1 MVTKFT
7 GSINDQVFDDVDKFN
22 TYVDK
27 LRSSETP
34 IYHMEYKVETAPE
47 TASENAVCAKQEV
60 VERETYTTPK
70 LIERFSPIS
79 IARRLERD
87 RLDLDEDSLGSL
99 LDDLYSELSEVEIND
114 NDRGD
119 IESQFQRDID
129 FLDELAFVGHG
140 SMDNMDFEHNQYEST
155 VKYTMERL
163 RSLRDK
169 VIAEID
175 KEITLVDSEYLQRT
189 MEYQAERNKLQERAE
204 KDSLLADYG
213 RKCNRTIIAKLQPQA
228 GRCLER

>member
-7 GSINDQVFDDVDKFN
+7 GSVNDQTFDDVDKFN

-47 TASENAVCAKQEV
+47 TASENAVCAKQET

-79 IARRLERD
+79 VTRRLERD
-87 RLDLDEDSLGSL
+87 RLNLDEDSLGDM
-99 LDDLYSELSEVEIND
+99 LDDLYSELSEVEFND
-114 NDRGD
+114 NDRKD

-129 FLDELAFVGHG
+129 FLDELAFVGRE
-140 SMDNMDFEHNQYEST
+140 SVDKMDSEHNQYEST

-189 MEYQAERNKLQERAE
+189 MEYQTERNKLQERAE

-213 RKCNRTIIAKLQPQA
+213 RKCNRTIISKLQPQA

>member
-7 GSINDQVFDDVDKFN
+7 GSVNDQVFDDVDKFN

-34 IYHMEYKVETAPE
+34 IYHMEYRIETAPE
-47 TASENAVCAKQEV
+47 TAPENAVCAKQ
-60 VERETYTTPK
+60 ETYTTPK

-79 IARRLERD
+79 ITRRLERD
-87 RLDLDEDSLGSL
+87 RLDLDEDSLGDM

-114 NDRGD
+114 NDRKD
-119 IESQFQRDID
+119 IETQFQRDID

-140 SMDNMDFEHNQYEST
+140 SMDNMDSEHNQYEST
-155 VKYTMERL
+155 IKYTMERL
-163 RSLRDK
+163 QSLKNK

-175 KEITLVDSEYLQRT
+175 KEIDAVDNEYLQRT

-213 RKCNRTIIAKLQPQA
+213 RKCNRTIISKPQA

>member
-7 GSINDQVFDDVDKFN
+7 GSVNDQVFDDVDKFN

-47 TASENAVCAKQEV
+47 TASENAVCAKQ
-60 VERETYTTPK
+60 ETYTTPK

-114 NDRGD
+114 NDRID
-119 IESQFQRDID
+119 IETQFQRDID
-129 FLDELAFVGHG
+129 FLDELAFVGRE
-140 SMDNMDFEHNQYEST
+140 SVDRMDFEHNQYESM

-163 RSLRDK
+163 HSLRDK

-175 KEITLVDSEYLQRT
+175 KEIDAVDNEYLQRT
-189 MEYQAERNKLQERAE
+189 MEYQAECNKLQERAE
-204 KDSLLADYG
+204 KDDLLADYG

>member
-7 GSINDQVFDDVDKFN
+7 GSVNDQTFDDVDKFN

-47 TASENAVCAKQEV
+47 TVSENAVCAKQ
-60 VERETYTTPK
+60 ETYTTPK

-79 IARRLERD
+79 VARRLERD
-87 RLDLDEDSLGSL
+87 RLDLDEDSLGDL
-99 LDDLYSELSEVEIND
+99 LDDLYSELSEVKIND
-114 NDRGD
+114 NDRKS
-119 IESQFQRDID
+119 IEDQFQRDID
-129 FLDELAFVGHG
+129 FLDELAFIGHG
-140 SMDNMDFEHNQYEST
+140 SVDNMDFEHNQYEST
-155 VKYTMERL
+155 IKYTMEHL
-163 RSLRDK
+163 RSLRNK
-169 VIAEID
+169 VVAEID
-175 KEITLVDSEYLQRT
+175 KEIDAVDNEYLQRT
-189 MEYQAERNKLQERAE
+189 TEYQAERNKLQERAE

>member
-7 GSINDQVFDDVDKFN
+7 GSVNDQTFDDVDKFN

-34 IYHMEYKVETAPE
+34 IYHMEYKVETIP
-47 TASENAVCAKQEV
+47 ENAVCAKQ
-60 VERETYTTPK
+60 ETYTTPK

-79 IARRLERD
+79 VTRRLERD
-87 RLDLDEDSLGSL
+87 RLNLDEDSLGDM

-114 NDRGD
+114 NDRKD

-129 FLDELAFVGHG
+129 FLDELAFVGRE
-140 SMDNMDFEHNQYEST
+140 SVDKMDFEHNQYEST
-155 VKYTMERL
+155 VKYTMQRL
-163 RSLRDK
+163 QSLKDK
-169 VIAEID
+169 VITVID
-175 KEITLVDSEYLQRT
+175 KEIDAVDNEYLQRT
-189 MEYQAERNKLQERAE
+189 TEYQTERNNIQERAE

>member
-7 GSINDQVFDDVDKFN
+7 GSVNDQTFDDVERFN

-34 IYHMEYKVETAPE
+34 IYHMEYRIETAPE
-47 TASENAVCAKQEV
+47 TASENAVCAKQ
-60 VERETYTTPK
+60 ETYTTPK

-87 RLDLDEDSLGSL
+87 GINLDEDSLGDM

-114 NDRGD
+114 NDRRD

-129 FLDELAFVGHG
+129 FLDELAFVGRE
-140 SMDNMDFEHNQYEST
+140 SIDKMDFEHNQYERT

-163 RSLRDK
+163 HSLRDK

-175 KEITLVDSEYLQRT
+175 KEIDAVDNEYLQNT
-189 MEYQAERNKLQERAE
+189 TKNQAERNKLQERAE

-213 RKCNRTIIAKLQPQA
+213 RKCNRTIISKPQT

>member
-7 GSINDQVFDDVDKFN
+7 GSVNDQVFDDADKFN
-22 TYVDK
+22 TYVAK

-47 TASENAVCAKQEV
+47 NAVCAKQ
-60 VERETYTTPK
+60 ETYTTPK
-70 LIERFSPIS
+70 LIERFSPLS

-99 LDDLYSELSEVEIND
+99 LDDLYSELSEIEIND

-129 FLDELAFVGHG
+129 FLDELAFVGRG
-140 SMDNMDFEHNQYEST
+140 SMDSMDSEHNQYEST

-175 KEITLVDSEYLQRT
+175 KEITLVDSEYLRRT
-189 MEYQAERNKLQERAE
+189 TEYQTERNKLQERAE

>member
-7 GSINDQVFDDVDKFN
+7 GSVNDQVFDDVDKFN

-47 TASENAVCAKQEV
+47 TASENAVCAKQE
-60 VERETYTTPK
+60 TYTTPK

-87 RLDLDEDSLGSL
+87 GLNLDEDSLGDM

-114 NDRGD
+114 NDRKD
-119 IESQFQRDID
+119 IEAQFQRDID
-129 FLDELAFVGHG
+129 FLDELSLIGHG
-140 SMDNMDFEHNQYEST
+140 SIDKMNSEHNQYEST
-155 VKYTMERL
+155 IKYTMERL
-163 RSLRDK
+163 HSLRDK

-175 KEITLVDSEYLQRT
+175 KEIDAVDNEYLQRT
-189 MEYQAERNKLQERAE
+189 MEYQAECNRLQERAE
-204 KDSLLADYG
+204 KDDLLADYG

>member
-7 GSINDQVFDDVDKFN
+7 GSVNDQTFDDAERFN

-27 LRSSETP
+27 LRSSKTP

-47 TASENAVCAKQEV
+47 NAVCAKQ
-60 VERETYTTPK
+60 ETYTTPK

-87 RLDLDEDSLGSL
+87 GINLDEDSLGDM

-114 NDRGD
+114 DDRKD
-119 IESQFQRDID
+119 IENQFQRDID
-129 FLDELAFVGHG
+129 FLDELSTIGLG
-140 SMDNMDFEHNQYEST
+140 SIDKMNFEHNQYESKI
-155 VKYTMERL
+155 KYTMERL
-163 RSLRDK
+163 HSLRDK

-175 KEITLVDSEYLQRT
+175 KEIDAVDKEYLQRT
-189 MEYQAERNKLQERAE
+189 MEYQAECNKLQERAE

>member
-7 GSINDQVFDDVDKFN
+7 GSVNDQVFDDAERFN

-27 LRSSETP
+27 LRASETP

-47 TASENAVCAKQEV
+47 NAVCAKQ
-60 VERETYTTPK
+60 ETYTTPK

-114 NDRGD
+114 NDRGG
-119 IESQFQRDID
+119 IEDQFQRDID
-129 FLDELAFVGHG
+129 FLDELSLIGRG
-140 SMDNMDFEHNQYEST
+140 SIDKMNSEHNQYESSI
-155 VKYTMERL
+155 KYTMEHL
-163 RSLRDK
+163 HSLRDK
-169 VIAEID
+169 VIAEIN
-175 KEITLVDSEYLQRT
+175 KEIDAVDNEYLQRT
-189 MEYQAERNKLQERAE
+189 TEYQAECNRLQERAE
-204 KDSLLADYG
+204 KDDLLADYG

>member
-7 GSINDQVFDDVDKFN
+7 GSVNDQTFDDVDKFN

-47 TASENAVCAKQEV
+47 NAVCAKQ
-60 VERETYTTPK
+60 ETYTTPK
-70 LIERFSPIS
+70 LIERFSPLS

-87 RLDLDEDSLGSL
+87 RLDLDEDSLGDI
-99 LDDLYSELSEVEIND
+99 LDNLYSELSEVEIND

-129 FLDELAFVGHG
+129 FLDDLSITCRG
-140 SMDNMDFEHNQYEST
+140 SIDNMDFEHNQYEST

-175 KEITLVDSEYLQRT
+175 KEIDMVDNEYLRRT
-189 MEYQAERNKLQERAE
+189 TEYQTERNKLQERAE

>member
-7 GSINDQVFDDVDKFN
+7 GSVNDQTFDDVDKFN

-47 TASENAVCAKQEV
+47 NAVCAKQET
-60 VERETYTTPK
+60 VEQETYTTPK
-70 LIERFSPIS
+70 LIERFSPFS

-119 IESQFQRDID
+119 IEAQFQRDID
-129 FLDELAFVGHG
+129 FLDDLSIAGRG
-140 SMDNMDFEHNQYEST
+140 SIDNMDYEHNQYEST

-163 RSLRDK
+163 RSLRDR

-175 KEITLVDSEYLQRT
+175 KEIDAVDQEYLQRT
-189 MEYQAERNKLQERAE
+189 MEYQTERNNIQERVE

>member
-7 GSINDQVFDDVDKFN
+7 GSVNDQVFDDVDKFN

-34 IYHMEYKVETAPE
+34 IYHMEYKVETA
-47 TASENAVCAKQEV
+47 SENAVCAK
-60 VERETYTTPK
+60 RETYTTPK

-79 IARRLERD
+79 IARRLEKD

-114 NDRGD
+114 NDRGG
-119 IESQFQRDID
+119 IEDQFRRDID
-129 FLDELAFVGHG
+129 FLDELAFTGREL
-140 SMDNMDFEHNQYEST
+140 MDNMDSEHRQYEST

-163 RSLRDK
+163 HSLRDK

-175 KEITLVDSEYLQRT
+175 KEIDAVDNEYLQNT
-189 MEYQAERNKLQERAE
+189 TKNQAERNKIQERAE

>member
-7 GSINDQVFDDVDKFN
+7 GSVNDQVFDDADKFN

-47 TASENAVCAKQEV
+47 NAVCAKQ
-60 VERETYTTPK
+60 ETYTTPK
-70 LIERFSPIS
+70 LIERFSPTS

-114 NDRGD
+114 NDRGG
-119 IESQFQRDID
+119 IEDQFRRDID
-129 FLDELAFVGHG
+129 FLDELSFVGRG
-140 SMDNMDFEHNQYEST
+140 LIDRMDLEHNQYEST
-155 VKYTMERL
+155 VKYTMEHL
-163 RSLRDK
+163 HSLRDK

-175 KEITLVDSEYLQRT
+175 KEIDAVDNEYLRRT
-189 MEYQAERNKLQERAE
+189 TEYQAERNRLQERAE
-204 KDSLLADYG
+204 KDDLLADYG

>member
-7 GSINDQVFDDVDKFN
+7 GSVNDQTFDDAERFN

-27 LRSSETP
+27 LRASGTP

-47 TASENAVCAKQEV
+47 NAICAKQEA

-70 LIERFSPIS
+70 LIERFSPLS
-79 IARRLERD
+79 VARRLERD

-99 LDDLYSELSEVEIND
+99 LDDLYSELSEIEIDD
-114 NDRGD
+114 NDRKD
-119 IESQFQRDID
+119 IEAKFQKDID
-129 FLDELAFVGHG
+129 FLDDLSSIGHE
-140 SMDNMDFEHNQYEST
+140 SINKMDAEHNQYEST

-189 MEYQAERNKLQERAE
+189 MEYQAECNRLQERAE

-213 RKCNRTIIAKLQPQA
+213 RKCNRTIIAKP
-228 GRCLER
+228 

>member
-7 GSINDQVFDDVDKFN
+7 GSVNDQVFDDVDKFN

-47 TASENAVCAKQEV
+47 NAVCAKQET
-60 VERETYTTPK
+60 VEQETYTTPK

-87 RLDLDEDSLGSL
+87 RLDLDEDSLGDM
-99 LDDLYSELSEVEIND
+99 LDDLYSELSEIEIND

-129 FLDELAFVGHG
+129 FLDELAFVGRG
-140 SMDNMDFEHNQYEST
+140 SIDNMDYEHNQYEST

-163 RSLRDK
+163 RSLRDR

-175 KEITLVDSEYLQRT
+175 KEIDMVDNEYLQRT
-189 MEYQAERNKLQERAE
+189 MEYQTERNKLQERAE

>member
-7 GSINDQVFDDVDKFN
+7 GSVNDQTFDDVDKFN

-47 TASENAVCAKQEV
+47 TASENAVCAKQE
-60 VERETYTTPK
+60 TYTTPK

-79 IARRLERD
+79 VARRLERD
-87 RLDLDEDSLGSL
+87 RLDLDEDSLGDL
-99 LDDLYSELSEVEIND
+99 LDDLYSELSEIEIND
-114 NDRGD
+114 NDRKS
-119 IESQFQRDID
+119 IEDQFQRDID
-129 FLDELAFVGHG
+129 FLDELAFIGRG
-140 SMDNMDFEHNQYEST
+140 SVDNMDFEHNQYEST
-155 VKYTMERL
+155 IKYTMERL
-163 RSLRDK
+163 QSLRNK

-175 KEITLVDSEYLQRT
+175 KEIDAVDNEYLQRT
-189 MEYQAERNKLQERAE
+189 TEYQAERNKLQERAE

-213 RKCNRTIIAKLQPQA
+213 RKCNRTVISKPQT

>member
-7 GSINDQVFDDVDKFN
+7 GSVNDQTFDDADKFN
-22 TYVDK
+22 TYVAK

-47 TASENAVCAKQEV
+47 NAVCAKQEA

-70 LIERFSPIS
+70 LIERFSPLS

-99 LDDLYSELSEVEIND
+99 LNDLYSELSEIEIND

-129 FLDELAFVGHG
+129 FLDDLSLTGRG
-140 SMDNMDFEHNQYEST
+140 SIDNMDFEHNRYEST

-175 KEITLVDSEYLQRT
+175 KEIDAVDNEYLQRT
-189 MEYQAERNKLQERAE
+189 MEYQTERNNLKERAE

-213 RKCNRTIIAKLQPQA
+213 RKCNRTIIVKPQPQA

>member
-1 MVTKFT
+1 M
-7 GSINDQVFDDVDKFN
+7 
-22 TYVDK
+22 
-27 LRSSETP
+27 
-34 IYHMEYKVETAPE
+34 
-47 TASENAVCAKQEV
+47 
-60 VERETYTTPK
+60 
-70 LIERFSPIS
+70 
-79 IARRLERD
+79 
-87 RLDLDEDSLGSL
+87 

-114 NDRGD
+114 NDRGS
-119 IESQFQRDID
+119 IEDQFQRDID

-140 SMDNMDFEHNQYEST
+140 SMDNMDSEHNQYEST
-155 VKYTMERL
+155 IKYTMERL
-163 RSLRDK
+163 HSLRDK

-175 KEITLVDSEYLQRT
+175 KEIDAVDKEYLQRT

>member
-7 GSINDQVFDDVDKFN
+7 GSVNDQTFDDADKFN

-27 LRSSETP
+27 LRSSGTP
-34 IYHMEYKVETAPE
+34 IYHMEYKVETIP
-47 TASENAVCAKQEV
+47 ENAVCAKQET
-60 VERETYTTPK
+60 VEQETYTTPK

-87 RLDLDEDSLGSL
+87 RVDLDEDSLGDM

-129 FLDELAFVGHG
+129 FLDELAFVGRE
-140 SMDNMDFEHNQYEST
+140 SIDKMDSEHHQYECA

-163 RSLRDK
+163 HSLRDK

-175 KEITLVDSEYLQRT
+175 KEIDAVDNEYLQNT
-189 MEYQAERNKLQERAE
+189 TKDQAERNKLQERAE

>member
-7 GSINDQVFDDVDKFN
+7 GSVNDQTFDDVDKFN
-22 TYVDK
+22 TYADK
-27 LRSSETP
+27 LRSSGTP

-47 TASENAVCAKQEV
+47 NAVCAKQET
-60 VERETYTTPK
+60 VEQETYTTPK
-70 LIERFSPIS
+70 LLERFRPFS
-79 IARRLERD
+79 IAQRLERD
-87 RLDLDEDSLGSL
+87 GLNLDEDTLGSL

-114 NDRGD
+114 NDRKD
-119 IESQFQRDID
+119 IEAQFQKDID
-129 FLDELAFVGHG
+129 FLDDLSSIGHE
-140 SMDNMDFEHNQYEST
+140 SMSKMDSEHNQYEST

-163 RSLRDK
+163 HSLRDK

-175 KEITLVDSEYLQRT
+175 KEIDAVDNEYLQRT
-189 MEYQAERNKLQERAE
+189 MEYQAECNKLQERAE

>member
-7 GSINDQVFDDVDKFN
+7 GSVNDQVFDDADKFN

-47 TASENAVCAKQEV
+47 NAVCAKQ
-60 VERETYTTPK
+60 ETYTTPK

-114 NDRGD
+114 DDRGD
-119 IESQFQRDID
+119 IEDQFQRDID
-129 FLDELAFVGHG
+129 FLDELSIIGRG
-140 SMDNMDFEHNQYEST
+140 SIDKMDFEHNQYESSI
-155 VKYTMERL
+155 KYTMERL
-163 RSLRDK
+163 HSLRDK

-175 KEITLVDSEYLQRT
+175 KEIDAVDKEYLQRT
-189 MEYQAERNKLQERAE
+189 MEYQAECNKLQERAE

-228 GRCLER
+228 SRCLKG

>member
-7 GSINDQVFDDVDKFN
+7 GSVNDQVFDDVDKFN

-47 TASENAVCAKQEV
+47 TASENAVCAKQ
-60 VERETYTTPK
+60 ETYTTPK

-114 NDRGD
+114 NDRID
-119 IESQFQRDID
+119 IETQFQRDID
-129 FLDELAFVGHG
+129 FLDELAFVGRE
-140 SMDNMDFEHNQYEST
+140 SVDRMDFEHNQYEST
-155 VKYTMERL
+155 IKYTMERL
-163 RSLRDK
+163 HSLRDK

-175 KEITLVDSEYLQRT
+175 KEIDAVDNEYLQRT
-189 MEYQAERNKLQERAE
+189 MEYQAECNKLQERAE
-204 KDSLLADYG
+204 KDDLLADYG

>member
-7 GSINDQVFDDVDKFN
+7 GSVNDQVFDDADKFN

-34 IYHMEYKVETAPE
+34 IYHMEYRIETAP
-47 TASENAVCAKQEV
+47 ENAVCAKQ
-60 VERETYTTPK
+60 ETYTTPK

-99 LDDLYSELSEVEIND
+99 LDDLYSELSEAEIND
-114 NDRGD
+114 NDRRD

-129 FLDELAFVGHG
+129 FLDELAFIGRESV
-140 SMDNMDFEHNQYEST
+140 DKMDFEHRQYEST

-163 RSLRDK
+163 HSLRDK

-175 KEITLVDSEYLQRT
+175 KEIDAVDNEYLQNT
-189 MEYQAERNKLQERAE
+189 TKNQAERNKLQERAE
-204 KDSLLADYG
+204 KDDLLADYG

>member
-7 GSINDQVFDDVDKFN
+7 GSVNDQTFDDADKFN
-22 TYVDK
+22 TYVAK

-47 TASENAVCAKQEV
+47 NAVCAKQET
-60 VERETYTTPK
+60 VEQETYTTPK
-70 LIERFSPIS
+70 LIERFSPLS
-79 IARRLERD
+79 IARRLEKD

-99 LDDLYSELSEVEIND
+99 LDDLYSELSEIEIND

-129 FLDELAFVGHG
+129 FLDELAFVGRE
-140 SMDNMDFEHNQYEST
+140 SIDKMDSEHHQYECA

-163 RSLRDK
+163 HSLRDK

-175 KEITLVDSEYLQRT
+175 KEIDAVDNEYLQNT
-189 MEYQAERNKLQERAE
+189 TKDQAERNKLQERAE

>member
-7 GSINDQVFDDVDKFN
+7 GSVNDQVFDDVDKFN

-47 TASENAVCAKQEV
+47 IASENAVCAKQ
-60 VERETYTTPK
+60 ETYTTPK

-114 NDRGD
+114 NDRID
-119 IESQFQRDID
+119 IETQFQRDID
-129 FLDELAFVGHG
+129 FLDELALVGRG
-140 SMDNMDFEHNQYEST
+140 SIDKMDFEHNQYESM

-163 RSLRDK
+163 HSLRDK

-175 KEITLVDSEYLQRT
+175 KEIDAVDNEYLQRT
-189 MEYQAERNKLQERAE
+189 MEYQAECNKLQERAE
-204 KDSLLADYG
+204 KDDLLADYG

>member
-7 GSINDQVFDDVDKFN
+7 GSVNDQVFDDADKFN

-34 IYHMEYKVETAPE
+34 IYHMEYKVETMP
-47 TASENAVCAKQEV
+47 ENAVCAKQ
-60 VERETYTTPK
+60 ETYTTPK

-114 NDRGD
+114 NDRKD
-119 IESQFQRDID
+119 IETQFQRDID
-129 FLDELAFVGHG
+129 FLDELAFIGRESVDK
-140 SMDNMDFEHNQYEST
+140 MDYEHNQYEST
-155 VKYTMERL
+155 IKYTMERL

-169 VIAEID
+169 VIVEID
-175 KEITLVDSEYLQRT
+175 KEIDAVDNEYLQNT
-189 MEYQAERNKLQERAE
+189 TKNQAERNKLQERAE

-213 RKCNRTIIAKLQPQA
+213 RKCNRTIITKPQPQA

>member
-7 GSINDQVFDDVDKFN
+7 GSVNDQVFDDADKFN
-22 TYVDK
+22 AYVAE
-27 LRSSETP
+27 LRSLETP

-47 TASENAVCAKQEV
+47 NVPENVVCAKQ
-60 VERETYTTPK
+60 ETYTTPK

-114 NDRGD
+114 NDRID
-119 IESQFQRDID
+119 IEDQFRRDID
-129 FLDELAFVGHG
+129 FLDELSIVGLG
-140 SMDNMDFEHNQYEST
+140 SIDKMDFEHNQYEST

-163 RSLRDK
+163 RSLRDR

-175 KEITLVDSEYLQRT
+175 KEIDAVDNEYLRRT
-189 MEYQAERNKLQERAE
+189 TEYQAECNKLRERAE

-228 GRCLER
+228 GRCLEK

>member
-7 GSINDQVFDDVDKFN
+7 GSVNDQTFDDVDKFN
-22 TYVDK
+22 TFVDK

-34 IYHMEYKVETAPE
+34 IYHMEYRIETAPE
-47 TASENAVCAKQEV
+47 TASENAVCAKQ
-60 VERETYTTPK
+60 ETYTTPK

-114 NDRGD
+114 NDRES

-129 FLDELAFVGHG
+129 FLDELAFVGRE
-140 SMDNMDFEHNQYEST
+140 SADNMDSEHRQYEST
-155 VKYTMERL
+155 IKYTMERL
-163 RSLRDK
+163 HSLRDK

-175 KEITLVDSEYLQRT
+175 KEIDAVDNEYLQRT
-189 MEYQAERNKLQERAE
+189 TEYQAECNKLQERAE

-213 RKCNRTIIAKLQPQA
+213 RKCNRTIITKPQPQA

>member
-7 GSINDQVFDDVDKFN
+7 GSVNDQVFDDVDKFN

-34 IYHMEYKVETAPE
+34 IYHMEYKVETA
-47 TASENAVCAKQEV
+47 SENAVCAKQ
-60 VERETYTTPK
+60 ETYTTPK

-87 RLDLDEDSLGSL
+87 GIDLDEDSLGDM

-114 NDRGD
+114 NDRRD

-129 FLDELAFVGHG
+129 FLDELAFVGRE
-140 SMDNMDFEHNQYEST
+140 SVDKMDFEHNQYESM
-155 VKYTMERL
+155 VKYTMEHL

-175 KEITLVDSEYLQRT
+175 KEIDAVDNEYLQNT
-189 MEYQAERNKLQERAE
+189 TKNQAERNKLQERAE

>member
-7 GSINDQVFDDVDKFN
+7 GSVNDQTFDDVDKFN

-47 TASENAVCAKQEV
+47 NAVCAKQET

-79 IARRLERD
+79 ISRRLERD

-99 LDDLYSELSEVEIND
+99 LDDIYSELSEVEIND

-129 FLDELAFVGHG
+129 FLDELSFVGLG
-140 SMDNMDFEHNQYEST
+140 SIDNMDFEHNQYEST

-169 VIAEID
+169 VIAELD
-175 KEITLVDSEYLQRT
+175 KEIDMVDNEYLRRT
-189 MEYQAERNKLQERAE
+189 TEYQTERNKLQERAE

>member
-7 GSINDQVFDDVDKFN
+7 GSVNDQVFDDVDKFN

-47 TASENAVCAKQEV
+47 TASENAVCAKQET

-70 LIERFSPIS
+70 LLERFRPLS

-87 RLDLDEDSLGSL
+87 RLDLDEDALGDM

-119 IESQFQRDID
+119 IEAKFQKDID
-129 FLDELAFVGHG
+129 FLDDLSSIGRG
-140 SMDNMDFEHNQYEST
+140 SMDNMDSEHNQYEST

-189 MEYQAERNKLQERAE
+189 MEYQTERNKLQERAE

>member
-7 GSINDQVFDDVDKFN
+7 GSVNDQVFDDVDKFN

-47 TASENAVCAKQEV
+47 NAVCAKQET

-87 RLDLDEDSLGSL
+87 RLDLDEDALGDM
-99 LDDLYSELSEVEIND
+99 LDDLYSELSEIEIND
-114 NDRGD
+114 NDRRD
-119 IESQFQRDID
+119 IEAQFQRDID
-129 FLDELAFVGHG
+129 FLDELAFVGRG
-140 SMDNMDFEHNQYEST
+140 SMDNMDSEHNQYEST

-163 RSLRDK
+163 RSLRDR
-169 VIAEID
+169 VVAEID
-175 KEITLVDSEYLQRT
+175 KEIDAVDNEYLQRT
-189 MEYQAERNKLQERAE
+189 MEYQAECNKLQERAE

>member
-7 GSINDQVFDDVDKFN
+7 GSVNDQTFDDVDKFN

-47 TASENAVCAKQEV
+47 TASENAVCAKQ
-60 VERETYTTPK
+60 ETYTTPK

-119 IESQFQRDID
+119 IEAQFQRDID
-129 FLDELAFVGHG
+129 FLDELAFTGREL
-140 SMDNMDFEHNQYEST
+140 MDNMDSEHRQYERT
-155 VKYTMERL
+155 VKYTMEHL

-175 KEITLVDSEYLQRT
+175 KEIDAVDNEYLQNT
-189 MEYQAERNKLQERAE
+189 TKNQAERNKLQERAE
-204 KDSLLADYG
+204 KDDLLADYG
-213 RKCNRTIIAKLQPQA
+213 RKCNRTIISKPQPQA

>member
-7 GSINDQVFDDVDKFN
+7 GSVNDQVFDDVDKFN

-34 IYHMEYKVETAPE
+34 IYHMEYRIETAPE
-47 TASENAVCAKQEV
+47 TASENAVCAKQ
-60 VERETYTTPK
+60 ETYTTPK

-87 RLDLDEDSLGSL
+87 GIDLDEDSLGDM

-114 NDRGD
+114 NDRRD

-129 FLDELAFVGHG
+129 FLDELSFVGRE
-140 SMDNMDFEHNQYEST
+140 SVDKMDLEHNQYESM
-155 VKYTMERL
+155 VKYTMEHL

-175 KEITLVDSEYLQRT
+175 KEIDAVDNEYLQNT
-189 MEYQAERNKLQERAE
+189 TKNQAERNKLQERAE

-213 RKCNRTIIAKLQPQA
+213 RKCNRTIISKPQA

>member
-7 GSINDQVFDDVDKFN
+7 GSVNDQTFDDVDKFN

-27 LRSSETP
+27 LRLSETP

-47 TASENAVCAKQEV
+47 TVSENAVCAKQE
-60 VERETYTTPK
+60 TYTTSK
-70 LIERFSPIS
+70 LIERFGPIS

-87 RLDLDEDSLGSL
+87 RLDLDEDSLGDM
-99 LDDLYSELSEVEIND
+99 LDDLYSELSEIEIND
-114 NDRGD
+114 NDRGG
-119 IESQFQRDID
+119 IEDQFQRDID

-140 SMDNMDFEHNQYEST
+140 SIDKMDLEYNQYEST
-155 VKYTMERL
+155 IKYTMERL
-163 RSLRDK
+163 QSLRNK

-175 KEITLVDSEYLQRT
+175 KEIDAVDNEYLQRT
-189 MEYQAERNKLQERAE
+189 TEYQAERNKLQERAE

-213 RKCNRTIIAKLQPQA
+213 RKCNRTVISKPQT

>member
-7 GSINDQVFDDVDKFN
+7 GSVNDQVFDDVDKFN

-47 TASENAVCAKQEV
+47 NAVCAKQ
-60 VERETYTTPK
+60 ETYTTPK

-87 RLDLDEDSLGSL
+87 RLNLDEDSLGDM

-114 NDRGD
+114 NDRKD

-129 FLDELAFVGHG
+129 FLDELAFVGRE
-140 SMDNMDFEHNQYEST
+140 SVDKMDFEHNQYEST
-155 VKYTMERL
+155 VKYTMQRL
-163 RSLRDK
+163 QSLKDK

-175 KEITLVDSEYLQRT
+175 KEIDAVDKEYLQRT
-189 MEYQAERNKLQERAE
+189 MEYQAECNKLQERAE

-213 RKCNRTIIAKLQPQA
+213 RKCNRTIISKPQS

>member
-7 GSINDQVFDDVDKFN
+7 GSVNDQVFDDVERFN

-47 TASENAVCAKQEV
+47 TTSENAVCAKQ
-60 VERETYTTPK
+60 ETYTTPK

-114 NDRGD
+114 NDRGG
-119 IESQFQRDID
+119 IEDQFQRDID
-129 FLDELAFVGHG
+129 FLDELSLIGRG
-140 SMDNMDFEHNQYEST
+140 SIDKMNSEHNQYESSI
-155 VKYTMERL
+155 KYTMERL
-163 RSLRDK
+163 HSLRDK

-175 KEITLVDSEYLQRT
+175 KEIDAVDNEYLRRT
-189 MEYQAERNKLQERAE
+189 TKYQAECNRLQERAE

-228 GRCLER
+228 GRCLEM

>member
-7 GSINDQVFDDVDKFN
+7 GSVNDQVFDDVERFN

-47 TASENAVCAKQEV
+47 TTSENAVCAKQ
-60 VERETYTTPK
+60 ETYTTPK

-114 NDRGD
+114 NDRGG
-119 IESQFQRDID
+119 IEDQFQRDID
-129 FLDELAFVGHG
+129 FLDELSLIGRG
-140 SMDNMDFEHNQYEST
+140 SIDKMNSEHNQYESSI
-155 VKYTMERL
+155 KYTMERL
-163 RSLRDK
+163 HSLRDK

-175 KEITLVDSEYLQRT
+175 KEIDAVDKEYLQRT
-189 MEYQAERNKLQERAE
+189 MEYQAECNKLQERAE

-228 GRCLER
+228 DRCLER